1 MITKRSIERVIETAR
16 IEEVVGHFV
25 NLKRRGVNMIGL
37 CPFHNEKTPSFTV
50 SPSKNIF
57 KCFGCG
63 KGGDPVGFIIEH
75 EGYSYIEAIRYLAGM
90 YRIEIEEVEQNDE
103 QIKSE
108 LHSQSLF
115 VVNEWAKKRFIN
127 NLFETQAGVKIGLA
141 YFKERGFR
149 EGTIKKF
156 DLGFAPDDPKSLTEA
171 ALHEKHNPEFLQEV
185 GLTTGNNNDFFRN
198 RVMFTIHNLTGKAI
212 GFAGRNMGDH
222 LKQAKYI
229 NSPES
234 EIYNKR
240 KVLYGL
246 FFAKNEIRK
255 LDHCILV
262 EGYTDVISLYQGGI
276 QNVVASSGTALTTD
290 QIRLLKRYTNNIKVL
305 YDGDPAGVNAAL
317 RGLELILAED
327 MTVRLV
333 LLPENHDP
341 DSFIKEVGPAEF
353 TRFIEKNEKDFVL
366 FKTHLLLDEAK
377 GDPIKKA
384 TVLKDIIGTLAII
397 KDTIMRSMYVKECSE
412 LLKID
417 EKTIFNEIN
426 KLIKKEIQDKN
437 FQRLR
442 EQNVDAVLEKL
453 PDDDYQ
459 KTTQQSFL
467 VLSDEHQERE
477 VLKVLMTK
485 GSQVYDEQTGQSV
498 TDYIIS
504 EISDSLEFFDNE
516 FYAFVVYEVIKNK
529 EKGERIDHL
538 FFQQHSDSRVKD
550 LYIEFA
556 MNPYDYADWP
566 GKGLELQTQL
576 PPERNHIRE
585 ADQAVLRLNYKK
597 IIKMIDFNKKKLSE
611 FSPDSDDYL
620 LYLKIHNKLLTT
632 RKNVAGILNLVIS

>member
-25 NLKRRGVNMIGL
+25 NLRRRGVNLIGL

-75 EGYSYIEAIRYLAGM
+75 EGYSYIEAIRHLAGM
-90 YRIEIEEVEQNDE
+90 YRIELEETEQNDE

-156 DLGFAPDDPKSLTEA
+156 DLGFAPDDSKSLTEA
-171 ALHEKHNPEFLQEV
+171 ALHEKHNPEFLKEV

-222 LKQAKYI
+222 IKQAKYI

-240 KVLYGL
+240 KILYGL
-246 FFAKNEIRK
+246 YFAKNEIRK

-262 EGYTDVISLYQGGI
+262 EGYTDVISLFQGGI

-305 YDGDPAGVNAAL
+305 YDGDPAGVNAAM

-327 MTVRLV
+327 MTVKLI
-333 LLPENHDP
+333 LLPGNHDP
-341 DSFIKEVGPAEF
+341 DSFIKEVGPSEF
-353 TRFIEKNEKDFVL
+353 NKYIENNEKDFVL

-377 GDPIKKA
+377 GDPVRKA
-384 TVLKDIIGTLAII
+384 FVLKDIIGTLAII
-397 KDTIMRSMYVKECSE
+397 RDTIMRSMYVKECSE
-412 LLKID
+412 ILKID

-437 FQRLR
+437 FQRMR
-442 EQNVDAVLEKL
+442 DENVNSNLEIISDTSITRSE
-453 PDDDYQ
+453 P
-459 KTTQQSFL
+459 QSFL
-467 VLSDEHQERE
+467 ILSDENQERE

-485 GSQVYDEQTGQSV
+485 GDQIYDEHTGQSV
-498 TDYIIS
+498 TDFIIS
-504 EISDSLEFFDNE
+504 EISDSVEFFDNE
-516 FYAFVVYEVIKNK
+516 FYASVVYEVIKQS
-529 EKGERIDHL
+529 EKGEKINHL
-538 FFQQHSDSRVKD
+538 FFQNHHDTRVKD
-550 LYIEFA
+550 LYIEFS
-556 MNPYDYADWP
+556 MLPYDYADWP
-566 GKGLELQTQL
+566 GRGLELQTQL

-585 ADQAVLRLNYKK
+585 ADQAVMRLNYKK
-597 IIKMIDFNKKKLSE
+597 ILKMIKHNQKKMNEL
-611 FSPDSDDYL
+611 SPDSDEYSL
-620 LYLKIHNKLLTT
+620 HLKIHNKLLTT
-632 RKNVAGILNLVIS
+632 RKNMAGILNTL